1 MESSY
6 IIRFK
11 LFINFVLLV
20 SIINL
25 YIKNVKVKKNNEIF
39 QFIKYNISNY
49 KHNNLRYNFHDEFKK
64 RKIFHINSSYIP
76 YIKINK
82 NLSYEKNANKIY
94 QLTGMLNITKL
105 DYFYYNK
112 KIDNYSNYNH
122 IHLSLAFDKDYIYLS
137 YVSIASILNTSNPS
151 TYIHF
156 HFIILDS
163 KFENMKKII
172 KLKKIN
178 NKVEFIFIMDSRLF
192 MIMAL
197 GIKKNLEELERVQD
211 C

>member
-1 MESSY
+1 
-6 IIRFK
+6 
-11 LFINFVLLV
+11 
-20 SIINL
+20 
-25 YIKNVKVKKNNEIF
+25 
-39 QFIKYNISNY
+39 
-49 KHNNLRYNFHDEFKK
+49 
-64 RKIFHINSSYIP
+64 
-76 YIKINK
+76 
-82 NLSYEKNANKIY
+82 
-94 QLTGMLNITKL
+94 MLNITKL